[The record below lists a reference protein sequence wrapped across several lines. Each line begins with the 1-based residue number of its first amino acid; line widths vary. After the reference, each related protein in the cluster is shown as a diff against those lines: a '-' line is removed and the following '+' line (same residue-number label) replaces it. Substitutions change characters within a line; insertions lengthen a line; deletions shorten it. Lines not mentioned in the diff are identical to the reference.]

1 MKGERFIAKANFVP
15 LTATGSSDKMS
26 NPKKIAEFFKKSG
39 KTYSEFTGIV
49 PSKKKEGKMKTFIKK
64 QRDEERPTL
73 EVKTNGL
80 PDLSLMPKEEL
91 DLLASGYARIINELI
106 KSPSPLDKSNDVR

>member
-1 MKGERFIAKANFVP
+1 MK
-15 LTATGSSDKMS
+15 
-26 NPKKIAEFFKKSG
+26 
-39 KTYSEFTGIV
+39 KTI
-49 PSKKKEGKMKTFIKK
+49 KKEGN
-64 QRDEERPTL
+64 EEHPAL

>member
-39 KTYSEFTGIV
+39 KTYSEFMGIV
-49 PSKKKEGKMKTFIKK
+49 PSKKKERKNEKDHKK
-64 QRDEERPTL
+64 RGERRT
-73 EVKTNGL
+73 
-80 PDLSLMPKEEL
+80 SR
-91 DLLASGYARIINELI
+91 S
-106 KSPSPLDKSNDVR
+106 